1 MRISVSAQQP
11 RASIA
16 KSVGIVVLRRGE
28 VPSAPELQIVGL
40 TKSAVTARAAHVAG
54 AAVVIAKPTSVATL
68 GQTLRSLLLRKI
80 PTLKFY
86 SSLSCGPTPHAPTR
100 ATRPFSCPIRGK
112 S

>member
-1 MRISVSAQQP
+1 VRISVSAQQP

-40 TKSAVTARAAHVAG
+40 TKSAVAAHVAG